1 MKIFSLAVLL
11 STNFIYNSVGS
22 IDETALQTLSL
33 ALQLLGSIDPEN
45 YSSRPSLLWVIRDF
59 SLELVNNNNEVIT
72 SNQYLESA
80 LTSDHLK

>member
-33 ALQLLGSIDPEN
+33 ALHLVGTLDRDSLSN
-45 YSSRPSLLWVIRDF
+45 RPSLLWVVRDF
-59 SLELVNNNNEVIT
+59 SLQLINERG
-72 SNQYLESA
+72 
-80 LTSDHLK
+80 

>member
-33 ALQLLGSIDPEN
+33 ALQLIGSIDKDN
-45 YSSRPSLLWVIRDF
+45 YSSRPSLLWIIRDF
-59 SLELVNNNNEVIT
+59 SLELVN
-72 SNQYLESA
+72 S
-80 LTSDHLK
+80 KG

>member
-33 ALQLLGSIDPEN
+33 ALQLISTIDKDN

-59 SLELVNNNNEVIT
+59 SLQLINDDGIEIT
-72 SNQYLESA
+72 SR
-80 LTSDHLK
+80 